1 MKNTY
6 QYYRESFGALWLDEE
21 EEYEELISE
30 LKQKLKSE
38 ENSNGYNNLG
48 LAQLEMGYRDESL
61 INLNQAIKLNPSNS
75 IAYYNRAELNKKL
88 KKNIEV
94 EIDYSKAIELQPGK
108 ATYWRCRAYFR
119 KEEKGDLVNALA
131 DFKQA
136 EKIEPK
142 FQQTKDEIVKLEKE
156 LGFESKS

>member
-6 QYYRESFGALWLDEE
+6 KYYIKSFGALWLDEE

-30 LKQKLKSE
+30 LKEKLKLE
-38 ENSNGYNNLG
+38 KNSNGYNNLG
-48 LAQLEMGYRDESL
+48 LAQLEMGYREESL

-88 KKNIEV
+88 KKNVEA
-94 EIDYSKAIELQPGK
+94 EIDYSKAIELEPSK
-108 ATYWRCRAYFR
+108 ATYWRCRAYLR
-119 KEEKGDLVNALA
+119 KERTGDLINALT

-136 EKIEPK
+136 EKIEPE
-142 FQQTKDEIVKLEKE
+142 FQPTKDEIVKLKKE
-156 LGFESKS
+156 LGFEL